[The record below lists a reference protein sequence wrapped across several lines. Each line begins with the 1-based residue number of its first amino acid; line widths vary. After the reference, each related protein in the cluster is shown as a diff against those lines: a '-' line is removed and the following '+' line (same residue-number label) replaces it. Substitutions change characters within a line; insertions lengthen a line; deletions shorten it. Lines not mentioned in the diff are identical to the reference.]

1 MKQTGFS
8 KTLGDAWR
16 IGNRLG
22 ELQRRRATFMD
33 RGRGEWS
40 ADDEAELELLQREQH
55 AEMARV
61 ARDTVLP
68 HLDAYRRPACPVR
81 PGTLP
86 LDDERLEKDLRAAKK
101 KAEDGHPNAKA
112 TKLAKKILAAW
123 AEHKRAVQKA
133 QAEGTSRVRALFAYQ
148 SHAEA
153 AGDEET
159 AERLGGFLARE
170 WGHDGPFPDDID
182 AAATRLARRRD
193 VISDRL
199 MFGER
204 PSSETNN
211 GPRQMTAPELA

>member
-1 MKQTGFS
+1 MPTRSKQTFA
-8 KTLGDAWR
+8 DAWKLGAR
-16 IGNRLG
+16 IA
-22 ELQRRRATFMD
+22 ELRRRRETFEQ

-40 ADDEAELELLQREQH
+40 PDDERELELLEREQN
-55 AEMARV
+55 ETMAAV
-61 ARDTVLP
+61 ARDTILP
-68 HLDAYRRPACPVR
+68 HLDAYRRPTCSVR

-86 LDDERLEKDLRAAKK
+86 VDDERLAKDLKAAKK
-101 KAEDGHPNAKA
+101 KASEGHPNAKA
-112 TKLAKKILAAW
+112 TKAAKKIMSKW
-123 AEHKRAVQKA
+123 ADHKRAVNA
-133 QAEGTSRVRALFAYQ
+133 AEAEGASRVRALFGYQ
-148 SHAEA
+148 RHAEA

-159 AERLGGFLARE
+159 AERLRGFLARE